1 MRVQVRLF
9 ASFREAAGRSQLDM
23 ELRDGSKVKD
33 LVRELEGLIPD
44 IVARLEEGRV
54 VVAVNG
60 RFARPDDSLRDGDL
74 VAVFPPVSGGG
85 PKVGR
90 FDALPSVDGLLSE
103 VSPESGEA
111 GAVVVFV
118 GVVRGHSP
126 EGRVRRLE
134 YEAYEEMAL
143 GEMELIRAEALQTR
157 GVRDVVIYHAL
168 GVREPGDPVML
179 VAVAAEH
186 RKEAFETIARVVNAV
201 KSRVPIWKKEI
212 TEKGG
217 RWVEE
222 GTPWG

>member
-9 ASFREAAGRSQLDM
+9 ASFREAAGRSQLEV
-23 ELRDGSKVKD
+23 ELKEGSKVED
-33 LVRELEGLIPD
+33 LIRELESAIPGL
-44 IVARLEEGRV
+44 VERLKDGRV

-60 RFARPDDSLRDGDL
+60 RFARPDDPLSDGDV

-85 PKVGR
+85 AKVGLFR
-90 FDALPSVDGLLSE
+90 ELPSVEELFSE
-103 VSPESGEA
+103 VSPEDGEA
-111 GAVVVFV
+111 GAVVMFV

-126 EGRVRRLE
+126 GGRVYRLE

-143 GEMELIRAEALQTR
+143 REMEAIRAEALQAE
-157 GVRDVVIYHAL
+157 GVKDVVIYHVL
-168 GVREPGDPVML
+168 GTREPGDPVML

-186 RKEAFETIARVVNAV
+186 RKEAFEAIAQVVNAV

-217 RWVEE
+217 RWIEE
-222 GTPWG
+222 GTPWD

>member
-1 MRVQVRLF
+1 MRLF

-23 ELRDGSKVKD
+23 ELGDGSKVKD
-33 LVRELEGLIPD
+33 LVRKLEGLIPD

-85 PKVGR
+85 PKVGL
-90 FDALPSVDGLLSE
+90 FDELPSVDDLLSE

-143 GEMELIRAEALQTR
+143 REMELIRAEALQTR
-157 GVRDVVIYHAL
+157 GIRDVAIYHAL